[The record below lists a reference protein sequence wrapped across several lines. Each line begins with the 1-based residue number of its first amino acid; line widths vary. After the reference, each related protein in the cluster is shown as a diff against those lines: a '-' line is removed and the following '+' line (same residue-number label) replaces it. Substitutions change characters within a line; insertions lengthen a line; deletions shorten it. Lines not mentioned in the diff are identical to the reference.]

1 MQISWRE
8 VRIQPPVNG
17 AVLSKTEVKAWIVHV
32 WEPEPPQGV
41 KALEW
46 IRLPTVP
53 IACEQDA
60 WERVTWYKWRW
71 LLEDFHKVLKTGCGI
86 EVRRQQTVG
95 ALWNLLG
102 ILTPMAMRLLWL
114 RQTAQQAPDTPA
126 SEVVSQEV
134 IDVVTKL
141 DNRSGATLT
150 ANMLWRAIAMIAWLF
165 QPQG

>member
-1 MQISWRE
+1 M
-8 VRIQPPVNG
+8 
-17 AVLSKTEVKAWIVHV
+17 
-32 WEPEPPQGV
+32 
-41 KALEW
+41 
-46 IRLPTVP
+46 
-53 IACEQDA
+53 
-60 WERVTWYKWRW
+60 
-71 LLEDFHKVLKTGCGI
+71 
-86 EVRRQQTVG
+86 
-95 ALWNLLG
+95 NLLG